1 MSPKRKEEILH
12 RRHLI
17 ALVIALIIVT
27 LLHLWYFVL
36 CFFFIMLII
45 AVMMWLI
52 DWLTGSDLDGHPDD
66 DQLSNEEKTMW
77 DIFTFN
83 QFFNHHNY
91 Q

>member
-17 ALVIALIIVT
+17 ALVIALIVVT
-27 LLHLWYFVL
+27 LLHLWYFV
-36 CFFFIMLII
+36 FGFFIIILAI
-45 AVMMWLI
+45 AVIMWII

-83 QFFNHHNY
+83 QFFNHHNN